1 MFARAAGTLTS
12 VRWCHTRQRDPG
24 PRAPASHVVGDL
36 FPGGSRGA
44 AVAVLG
50 KGWWG
55 TVPAQRERLTKR
67 SRVHAKSRSCWQQEL
82 GKTGELA
89 LESP

>member
-1 MFARAAGTLTS
+1 MFARAAGMLTS
-12 VRWCHTRQRDPG
+12 VRWCHTRQRDPD

-50 KGWWG
+50 KG
-55 TVPAQRERLTKR
+55 
-67 SRVHAKSRSCWQQEL
+67 
-82 GKTGELA
+82 
-89 LESP
+89 